1 MREFAASE
9 TRMNRQWVTVPP
21 IFHAVEFTNWSK
33 QLQDLM
39 DPFAVEFM
47 LSLATYLQSQNQ
59 KSAVGKEKLTGSS
72 DKGLFRLLWLL
83 SFHRYKL
90 QYSLATVLFFDNVV
104 ALLLYIMT
112 RTPTRFNTVND
123 LLHTQGVL
131 INNFRVS
138 RLNRLKDDSLLSF
151 M

>member
-1 MREFAASE
+1 MRQKYKCILISVHK
-9 TRMNRQWVTVPP
+9 TL
-21 IFHAVEFTNWSK
+21 IFIHFITFTSRS
-33 QLQDLM
+33 
-39 DPFAVEFM
+39 
-47 LSLATYLQSQNQ
+47 SLKWENQ

-112 RTPTRFNTVND
+112 RKPTGFNTVND